1 VTAVPASQAEV
12 NGERWKVLCHQCT
25 AVCGVPT
32 ALRYRQ
38 QAQVRKPMGA
48 AAKSVTAVVSSHLGE
63 DKDSNEEQRGA
74 GKEKEKERGRERE
87 SRWDQCG

>member
-1 VTAVPASQAEV
+1 
-12 NGERWKVLCHQCT
+12 
-25 AVCGVPT
+25 
-32 ALRYRQ
+32 
-38 QAQVRKPMGA
+38 VRKPMGA

-74 GKEKEKERGRERE
+74 GKEKEKERGGERE